1 MNQDFVAG
9 DVHPSSV
16 PALEVTNAGLRYG
29 RTWALRGCFA
39 SVPQGRVAAL
49 VGPNGAGKSSLMRLA
64 VGLRRADEGD
74 VRVFGRP
81 PRGANLPRV
90 AFVAQDKPLYPELTV
105 AETIRAGAGLNPR
118 FDTPGARKRLDDLG
132 IPQAKKVRQLSGGQR
147 AQVAITLAVAKR
159 ADLIV
164 LDEPLANLDPLARHE
179 VMEGLM
185 SAVAERG
192 LTVLLSSHVVAELAE
207 VCDHLILVSQGRVQ
221 VAGDIEELVS
231 EHRLLVGPS
240 GTAPAGTYDVVG
252 SSETERQTT
261 LLARVRGPIHDPR
274 WTAREL
280 SLEDMVLGYLR
291 TPDAVLAP
299 RPVAL

>member
-1 MNQDFVAG
+1 MN
-9 DVHPSSV
+9 
-16 PALEVTNAGLRYG
+16 ALELAGAGLRYG

-64 VGLRRADEGD
+64 VGLRRADEGE
-74 VRVFGRP
+74 VRVFGEP

-132 IPQAKKVRQLSGGQR
+132 IPQRKRIRQLSGGQR

-159 ADLIV
+159 ADLVV

-185 SAVAERG
+185 AAVAERG

-221 VAGDIEELVS
+221 VAGDIEELVAA
-231 EHRLLVGPS
+231 HRLLVGPA
-240 GTAPAGTYDVVG
+240 GGPPAGSYDVVG
-252 SSETERQTT
+252 RSDTERQTT
-261 LLARVRGPIHDPR
+261 LLVRLRGPVHDPR

-280 SLEDMVLGYLR
+280 SLEDLVLGYLR
-291 TPDAVLAP
+291 APDAVLAP

>member
-1 MNQDFVAG
+1 MSG
-9 DVHPSSV
+9 V
-16 PALEVTNAGLRYG
+16 PALEVTGAGLRYG

-39 SVPQGRVAAL
+39 RVPQGRVAAL

-64 VGLRRADEGD
+64 VGLRRADEGE
-74 VRVFGRP
+74 VRVFGQP

-105 AETIRAGAGLNPR
+105 AEMIRAGAGLNPR
-118 FDTPGARKRLDDLG
+118 FDVQGAWRRLDDLG
-132 IPQAKKVRQLSGGQR
+132 IPRRKRVRQLSGGQR

-159 ADLIV
+159 ADLVV

-207 VCDHLILVSQGRVQ
+207 VCDHLILVSRGRVQ

-240 GTAPAGTYDVVG
+240 GTTPAGSYDVIG
-252 SSETERQTT
+252 RSDTERQTT
-261 LLARVRGPIHDPR
+261 LLARVRGPVHDPR
-274 WTAREL
+274 WTTREL

-291 TPDAVLAP
+291 APEAVLAP

>member
-1 MNQDFVAG
+1 MNQDFITDA
-9 DVHPSSV
+9 SEL
-16 PALEVTNAGLRYG
+16 ALEVAGAGLRYG
-29 RTWALRGCFA
+29 RTWALRGCSA
-39 SVPQGRVAAL
+39 RVPRGRVAAL

-64 VGLRRADEGD
+64 VGLRRPDEGH
-74 VRVFGRP
+74 VTVFGRP
-81 PRGANLPRV
+81 PRGANLARV

-105 AETIRAGAGLNPR
+105 AETVKAGAALNPH
-118 FDTPGARKRLDDLG
+118 FDTPGARRRLDDLG
-132 IPQAKKVRQLSGGQR
+132 IPPRRTVRRLSGGQR
-147 AQVAITLAVAKR
+147 AQVAITLAIAKR
-159 ADLIV
+159 ADLLV

-185 SAVAERG
+185 AAVAERG

-207 VCDHLILVSQGRVQ
+207 VCDHLILVSRGRVQ
-221 VAGDIEELVS
+221 VAGGIEELVS
-231 EHRLLVGPS
+231 AHRLLVGPS
-240 GTAPAGTYDVVG
+240 GTAPAGAYDVIG

-274 WTAREL
+274 WTTREL

-291 TPDAVLAP
+291 APDAVLAP

>member
-1 MNQDFVAG
+1 MN
-9 DVHPSSV
+9 
-16 PALEVTNAGLRYG
+16 ALELTGAGLRYG

-39 SVPQGRVAAL
+39 GVPQGRVAAL

-64 VGLRRADEGD
+64 VGLRRASEGE
-74 VRVFGRP
+74 VTVFGRP

-105 AETIRAGAGLNPR
+105 AETIRAGAGLNPN
-118 FDTPGARKRLDDLG
+118 FDTQGARKRLDDLG
-132 IPQAKKVRQLSGGQR
+132 IPQRRRVRQLSGGQR

-207 VCDHLILVSQGRVQ
+207 VCDHLILVSRGRVQ
-221 VAGDIEELVS
+221 VAGDIEELVAA
-231 EHRLLVGPS
+231 HRLLVGPA
-240 GTAPAGTYDVVG
+240 GEPPAGSYDVIG
-252 SSETERQTT
+252 RSDTERQTT
-261 LLARVRGPIHDPR
+261 LLVRARGPVHDPR

-291 TPDAVLAP
+291 APDAVLTP